1 METAQGEDLKH
12 SGSGDEDA
20 TLDDQIER
28 VGVGKFQYLTMFVLS
43 FFMIADD
50 MELVVTNVTWG
61 VLPHALLAADMLY

>member
-1 METAQGEDLKH
+1 MATAQDETLSR
-12 SGSGDEDA
+12 SGPGDGDA

-28 VGVGKFQYLTMFVLS
+28 VGVGKFQYLTMFALACFIIS
-43 FFMIADD
+43 DG